1 MYVHIPFT
9 VITIATG
16 VLTAGIILAIGGTLA
31 GWNIWNML
39 TSPTAWLIYSILLV
53 LVAVALF
60 KYFMSK
66 DSR

>member
-1 MYVHIPFT
+1 MYRHIPFT

-16 VLTAGIILAIGGTLA
+16 ILIAGVVLAVGGTLA
-31 GWNIWNML
+31 GWNICNLL
-39 TSPTAWLIYSILLV
+39 TSPTAWLIYSILLT
-53 LVAVALF
+53 LVTVALF